1 MNYAIINRVIFK
13 TEVSESM
20 VVYNINLG
28 IGWASSGVEY
38 AQAYRAELLRKI
50 NQPAKFIFTDLILN
64 ENIETFTKNIGFE
77 DNEIIWLYQFFTD
90 IKIAPST
97 YPLNKIEEKLTNK
110 DYEVSTSQD
119 NIIYKFDGGKQEI
132 KCHFRDMTNKYI
144 DRIEYYYDGS
154 LMKREFYSYT
164 CYAAE
169 YLRNVDGQMKVY
181 LRRFY
186 NKDGSV
192 AYEQLVDGQTEMYR
206 LPDQILYS
214 KVEFFEYFFKSLN
227 LTADDTVIMDRST
240 DIGPVILRNHQPAK
254 LVSVVHA
261 DHFAENSTTNDNIL
275 WNNFYEYEFDNAD
288 KFAAIISST
297 DAQTNLLREQFDK
310 YTDKKPNLVTIPV
323 GSLDKLRYPDHER
336 NHYSLITA
344 SRLASE
350 KHVDWLVEAV
360 VQAKKEVPALTFDI
374 YGQGGERQKLVELIN
389 KYQAQDY
396 ITLKGHHDLTETY
409 KNYDAYIAASTSEG
423 FGLSLMEAVGSGLA
437 MVGFDVR
444 YGNQTFIDDKEN
456 GYLLPYKVG
465 MEREQVIESLRQAIV
480 NLFKDNRIEK
490 MHDNSYKLAKNY
502 LSENVQG
509 MWAKLLSWK

>member
-1 MNYAIINRVIFK
+1 MR
-13 TEVSESM
+13 VSENM
-20 VVYNINLG
+20 VVYNVNLG

-50 NQPAKFIFTDLILN
+50 KQPAKFIFTDLILN

-77 DNEIIWLYQFFTD
+77 DEEIIWLYQFFTD

-97 YPLNKIEEKLTNK
+97 YPLHKIEEILKNK
-110 DYEVSTSQD
+110 NYSKNRVDSSITYTLENDKRKIV
-119 NIIYKFDGGKQEI
+119 
-132 KCHFRDMTNKYI
+132 CHFRDPEKDHI
-144 DRIEYYYDGS
+144 DRVEYYYDNS

-169 YLRNVDGQMKVY
+169 YLRNINGQMRVY

-186 NKDGSV
+186 NEDGTV
-192 AYEQLVDGQTEMYR
+192 AYEQLVDDKTELYR
-206 LPDQILYS
+206 LPDQIFYS
-214 KVEFFEYFFKSLN
+214 KLEFFEYFLKKLN
-227 LTADDTVIMDRST
+227 LTAEDTVIMDRAT

-254 LVSVVHA
+254 LVSIVHA
-261 DHFAENSTTNDNIL
+261 DHFAENSTTEDNIL

-396 ITLKGHHDLTETY
+396 ITLKGHHDLTEAY

-444 YGNQTFIDDKEN
+444 YGNQTFIDNEKN

-465 MEREQVIESLRQAIV
+465 MEREQVVESLRQAIV

>member
-1 MNYAIINRVIFK
+1 
-13 TEVSESM
+13 
-20 VVYNINLG
+20 
-28 IGWASSGVEY
+28 
-38 AQAYRAELLRKI
+38 
-50 NQPAKFIFTDLILN
+50 
-64 ENIETFTKNIGFE
+64 
-77 DNEIIWLYQFFTD
+77 
-90 IKIAPST
+90 
-97 YPLNKIEEKLTNK
+97 
-110 DYEVSTSQD
+110 
-119 NIIYKFDGGKQEI
+119 
-132 KCHFRDMTNKYI
+132 
-144 DRIEYYYDGS
+144 
-154 LMKREFYSYT
+154 
-164 CYAAE
+164 
-169 YLRNVDGQMKVY
+169 
-181 LRRFY
+181 
-186 NKDGSV
+186 
-192 AYEQLVDGQTEMYR
+192 MYR
-206 LPDQILYS
+206 LPDQIFYS
-214 KVEFFEYFFKSLN
+214 KLEFFEYFLKKLN
-227 LTADDTVIMDRST
+227 LTAEDTVIMDRAT
-240 DIGPVILRNHQPAK
+240 DIGPVILRNYQPAK

-261 DHFAENSTTNDNIL
+261 DHFAESSTTEDNIL

-310 YTDKKPNLVTIPV
+310 YTDRKPNLVTIPV

-336 NHYSLITA
+336 NQYSLITA

-360 VQAKKEVPALTFDI
+360 VQAKKEVPELTFDI
-374 YGQGGERQKLVELIN
+374 YGQGGERQKLIELIN

-396 ITLKGHHDLTETY
+396 IILKGHHDLTEVY

>member
-1 MNYAIINRVIFK
+1 MR
-13 TEVSESM
+13 VSENM
-20 VVYNINLG
+20 VVYNVNLG

-50 NQPAKFIFTDLILN
+50 KQPAKFIFTDLILN

-77 DNEIIWLYQFFTD
+77 DEEIIWLYQFFTD

-97 YPLNKIEEKLTNK
+97 YPINKIEEKLTNK
-110 DYEVSTSQD
+110 DYEVSKSQD
-119 NIIYKFDGGKQEI
+119 NISYKFDDGKQEI
-132 KCHFRDMTNKYI
+132 KCHFRDMINKYI

-186 NKDGSV
+186 NEDGSV

-206 LPDQILYS
+206 LPNQILYS
-214 KVEFFEYFFKSLN
+214 KIEFFEYFLKSLN
-227 LTADDTVIMDRST
+227 LTADDTVIMDRAT

-254 LVSVVHA
+254 LVSIVHA
-261 DHFAENSTTNDNIL
+261 DHFAENSTTDDNIL

-310 YTDKKPNLVTIPV
+310 YTNMKPNLVTIPV
-323 GSLDKLRYPDHER
+323 GALDKLRHPDNER
-336 NHYSLITA
+336 KRYSLITA
-344 SRLASE
+344 SRLANE

-360 VQAKKEVPALTFDI
+360 AQAKKEIPELTFDI
-374 YGQGGERQKLVELIN
+374 YGEGGQRLKLAELIN
-389 KYQAQDY
+389 KYQAQSY
-396 ITLKGHHDLTETY
+396 IYLRGHRDLTEVY

-465 MEREQVIESLRQAIV
+465 MEREQVVESLRQAIV
-480 NLFKDNRIEK
+480 NLFKDNHIEK

>member
-1 MNYAIINRVIFK
+1 MR
-13 TEVSESM
+13 VSESM

-97 YPLNKIEEKLTNK
+97 YPLTNIEEKLKNK
-110 DYEVSTSQD
+110 NYSKNRND
-119 NIIYKFDGGKQEI
+119 NIVTYELKDDKQKLVCHLRDGKKE
-132 KCHFRDMTNKYI
+132 YI
-144 DRIEYYYDGS
+144 DRVEYYYDNS

-169 YLRNVDGQMKVY
+169 YLRNVNGQMKVY

-186 NKDGSV
+186 NEDGTV
-192 AYEQLVDGQTEMYR
+192 AYEQLVDGNTELYR
-206 LPDQILYS
+206 LSNQIFYS
-214 KVEFFEYFFKSLN
+214 KIEFFKYFLEKLN
-227 LTADDTVIMDRST
+227 LTADDTVIMDRAT
-240 DIGPVILRNHQPAK
+240 DIGPIVLRNHQPAK

-261 DHFAENSTTNDNIL
+261 DHFAESATTEDNIL

-310 YTDKKPNLVTIPV
+310 YTNKKPNLVTIPV
-323 GSLDKLRYPDHER
+323 GSLDKLRYPEQR
-336 NHYSLITA
+336 NRYSLVTA

-360 VQAKKEVPALTFDI
+360 AQAKKEVPELTFDI
-374 YGQGGERQKLVELIN
+374 YGQGGERQKLAELIN
-389 KYQAQDY
+389 KYQAHDY
-396 ITLKGHHDLTETY
+396 ITLKGHHDLTEIY

-444 YGNQTFIDDKEN
+444 YGNQTFIDNGKN

-465 MEREQVIESLRQAIV
+465 MEREQVIESLHQAIV
-480 NLFKDNRIEK
+480 NLFKDNQIEK
-490 MHDNSYKLAKNY
+490 MHDCSYKLAQNY
-502 LSENVQG
+502 LSENVQD
-509 MWAKLLSWK
+509 MWAELLAWK